1 MGRGVLANSVRGGGG
16 GGGLLREAGLPVAEF
31 GVLTRGGKLAGG
43 RIWGAN

>member
-1 MGRGVLANSVRGGGG
+1 M
-16 GGGLLREAGLPVAEF
+16 LREAGLPVAEF

>member
-1 MGRGVLANSVRGGGG
+1 MLANSVCVCVCVGG